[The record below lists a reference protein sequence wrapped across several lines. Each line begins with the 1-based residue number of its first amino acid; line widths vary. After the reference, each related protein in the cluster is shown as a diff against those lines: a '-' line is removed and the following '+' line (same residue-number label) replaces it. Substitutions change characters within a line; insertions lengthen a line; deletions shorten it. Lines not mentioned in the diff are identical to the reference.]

1 MEHCLEFFP
10 KYTIKKDRYA
20 QARAFKGKSSFIF
33 EICFKDQELLPGS
46 DDWLEDFSP
55 LGLVTGRTP
64 PTEFASQWKPK
75 RHTEKF

>member
-33 EICFKDQELLPGS
+33 EICFKDQELL
-46 DDWLEDFSP
+46 
-55 LGLVTGRTP
+55 LG
-64 PTEFASQWKPK
+64 QMID
-75 RHTEKF
+75 